1 VNSSPSIE
9 RALFEGASSIE
20 DADARADFLDLTCH
34 GQPELRR
41 RIERLLS
48 LRLSAERFFEV
59 PSAETEDEADDLK
72 GHVASSALAVR
83 SDEEEMDTRIGRYR
97 LLDRLGEGGCG
108 IVYLAEQME
117 PVRRRVALKIIRLG
131 MDTENVIARFEL
143 ERQALAMMDHPNI
156 ARVYDAGTT
165 SSGRP
170 FFVMQWVEGDKITDY
185 CDKKRLKIRERVE
198 LFTRVCHAI
207 QHAHQKGVIHRD
219 IKPSNIIVTEIDG
232 IAVPKVIDFGV
243 AKATSE
249 NPAKGETFTH
259 AGQFIGTPAYMSPE
273 QSMGGGM
280 DVDTRCDVYALGA
293 LLYELLAGQ
302 PAFDPTMFQSN
313 DVINTRRILCEE
325 EPRLPSALV
334 ALCSLDRLLQVADAR
349 ACDAQKLVPTLRG
362 DLDRIVMMA
371 MEKDRQR
378 RYGSADAMA
387 ADLMRYLHDEPVMA
401 RPSNRMYRLRRLVR
415 RNKVVFAAGA
425 MVLATLIVGFAIS
438 TRMFLREKQAREEQE
453 RLRAQA
459 EAARSVEMQL
469 RGQAEAREIC
479 AQAAVQL
486 SYDKIEQADQL
497 LVSIPLDRVPSSL
510 EAAAAYRTVGE
521 WHRKAGRMQ
530 QAAERYTALA
540 ASIAAVDRSDLY
552 KVSTHFLPAAVSTC
566 EVDDMSHYER
576 VRRLALIR
584 FGTTKDPSVAEQ
596 ILKACTLCPADRA
609 TMEEISRIA
618 DFLHELLGLEGDK
631 IADQEM
637 CAWGCYSLAL
647 WYYRLGDPAKCIRWC
662 ELSQRRGML
671 SAPRVA
677 CVQFLLAMSHQ
688 QLGKKKDAQNFLDI
702 ADKALTERKQSA
714 DGIYFGDNPI
724 WVDWVNANILS
735 REAKL
740 MICP

>member
-1 VNSSPSIE
+1 M
-9 RALFEGASSIE
+9 FEGASSIE

-59 PSAETEDEADDLK
+59 PAAETEDEADDLK

-83 SDEEEMDTRIGRYR
+83 SDGEEMDTRIGRYR

-170 FFVMQWVEGDKITDY
+170 FFVMQWVEGDKISDY

-302 PAFDPTMFQSN
+302 PAFDPTRFQSN

-387 ADLMRYLHDEPVMA
+387 ADLVRYLHDEPVMA

-453 RLRAQA
+453 RLRDQA

-530 QAAERYTALA
+530 QAAERFTGLA
-540 ASIAAVDRSDLY
+540 ASISEIDRSDLY
-552 KVSTHFLPAAVSTC
+552 KVSTHFLPAAVFTC
-566 EVDDMSHYER
+566 EVDDMANYER

-584 FGTTKDPSVAEQ
+584 FGTTKDPCVAEQ
-596 ILKACTLCPADRA
+596 ILKAITLRSADSA
-609 TMEEISRIA
+609 TMEEISHLA
-618 DFLHELLGLEGDK
+618 GFLLDSIGLEGDK
-631 IADQEM
+631 IADQET

-647 WYYRLGDPAKCIRWC
+647 WYYRLGDSAKCIRWC

-671 SAPRVA
+671 SAPRAA

-714 DGIYFGDNPI
+714 DGIYFGDNPV

>member
-302 PAFDPTMFQSN
+302 PAFDPTRFQSN

-378 RYGSADAMA
+378 RYGSADAVA

-453 RLRAQA
+453 RLRDQA

-530 QAAERYTALA
+530 QAAERFTGLA
-540 ASIAAVDRSDLY
+540 ASISEIDRSDLY
-552 KVSTHFLPAAVSTC
+552 KVSTHFLPAAVFTC
-566 EVDDMSHYER
+566 EVDDMANYER

-584 FGTTKDPSVAEQ
+584 FGTTKDPCVAEQ
-596 ILKACTLCPADRA
+596 ILKAITLRSADSA
-609 TMEEISRIA
+609 TMEEISHLA
-618 DFLHELLGLEGDK
+618 GFLLDSIGLEGDK
-631 IADQEM
+631 IADQET

-647 WYYRLGDPAKCIRWC
+647 WYYRLGDSAKCIRWC

-671 SAPRVA
+671 SAPRAA

-714 DGIYFGDNPI
+714 DGIYFGDHPV
-724 WVDWVNANILS
+724 WVDWVNANVLS